1 MSRRIKKMMI
11 LTSTLIG
18 ISGFSLSDDHKIY
31 LTSTL
36 DGISGVSLSDN

>member
-1 MSRRIKKMMI
+1 MII

-18 ISGFSLSDDHKIY
+18 TSGVSLSDDHKIY

-36 DGISGVSLSDN
+36 GGISDVSLSNN

>member
-1 MSRRIKKMMI
+1 MVI

-18 ISGFSLSDDHKIY
+18 ISGISLSDDHKIY

-36 DGISGVSLSDN
+36 GGISDVSLSDN